1 MVDVEHLEFSCFGHQ
16 NVQNAG
22 VGSGVDFKLFPEDTE
37 TQCLYTSGE
46 VLCKAGWGSFGSKI
60 LCPPEDYFNKIYS
73 QKYVFLIFLLK

>member
-1 MVDVEHLEFSCFGHQ
+1 MVDIEHLEFSYFGHQ

-60 LCPPEDYFNKIYS
+60 LCPPEDFFNKLYS
-73 QKYVFLIFLLK
+73 QKYILLIFLLK